1 MKVQEFIQR
10 SAVTVGP
17 GCTIEQ
23 AARTMADKGVGSLMV
38 VDGGRLT
45 GVLTDRDLVVKVLAG
60 KKPTDGRVDSV
71 MSMNVVAVDADADIR
86 DAIRAFSSHAVRR
99 LPVVRGSEVVGVL
112 SLDEVLVTLTAE
124 LSESVQ
130 GVTAQLMFPHAT
142 DPQPLPIR

>member
-17 GCTIEQ
+17 ECTIEQ

-60 KKPTDGRVDSV
+60 RKPTDGRVDSV

-99 LPVVRGSEVVGVL
+99 LPVVRGSDVVGVL